1 MIIDSHNWLFENSP
15 TLIQSLMLDH
25 KLQCLRMCNI
35 QKIMSDCDSRLNEK
49 SILRLCGLKV
59 SQIEE
64 LYLDDNSIG
73 NQGLQFLLTSLLHNK
88 LLRRLHLRNND
99 ISDPGVSYLC
109 DYLGD
114 IFNFS

>member
-1 MIIDSHNWLFENSP
+1 
-15 TLIQSLMLDH
+15 
-25 KLQCLRMCNI
+25 
-35 QKIMSDCDSRLNEK
+35 MSDCDSRLNEK

-114 IFNFS
+114 IFNFSFHIITPFRYRRMKYNIVHSNPVAGTSELFIF

>member
-1 MIIDSHNWLFENSP
+1 
-15 TLIQSLMLDH
+15 
-25 KLQCLRMCNI
+25 
-35 QKIMSDCDSRLNEK
+35 MSDCDSRLNEK

-64 LYLDDNSIG
+64 LY
-73 NQGLQFLLTSLLHNK
+73 QGLQFLLTSLLHNK

>member
-1 MIIDSHNWLFENSP
+1 
-15 TLIQSLMLDH
+15 
-25 KLQCLRMCNI
+25 
-35 QKIMSDCDSRLNEK
+35 MSDCDSRLNEK

-109 DYLGD
+109 DYLGN
-114 IFNFS
+114 IFNSS